1 MQLKTGLKFSVFCL
15 VIIGVES
22 CSTQKDHFLNREYHS
37 LNTKFNVL
45 FNGEEAL
52 DIGSAILASQ
62 AQDNFLTTLP
72 VELITL
78 DGEDENATAS
88 IPSFIRAEEKAVKAI
103 QKHSMSFNGKQK
115 NDQIHKAYLLLGKAR
130 YYDRRFLPALEAF
143 NFLLGLNSDADV
155 FYEGKLWREKTNL
168 RLGNDELAVSNLKP
182 LANNIPKKNKLFA
195 AVNATL
201 AQAFLNIQAIDSGL
215 KYIQR
220 AATFERKRII
230 QTRYRFIEAQLFDQ
244 LNQKDSAQLA
254 FNSIVDLKRK
264 APRLYWMHAKLNA
277 LRIQAE
283 RSGES
288 PEKALEK
295 LSAAF
300 ENENFTHLIYR
311 QIAQYHLSKRR
322 DSLAKQFYNKS
333 LKAPGI
339 DRPTRRQNYR
349 DLADDAF
356 TRGHYVDTGAY
367 LDSLLGQFPQESRQK
382 TIVSLEREGL
392 QEVIGF
398 EKTIRETDSILTLSA
413 MIPEEQ
419 LAFYQ
424 KAIDTKRAKELAKIE
439 LEKKP
444 LFNVLNRSNG
454 KRFYFYNENL
464 VVLGKQQFASNFGN
478 RPNADNWNRLESL
491 NGAFASNE
499 GEANNTNDN
508 STIVKENAQAFVDLL
523 PTDQTFLDSLSVL
536 RNQAYLE
543 VGVLYKEK
551 FKNYDLA
558 SDRLKNVLVNSPKES
573 QELNAWYH
581 LYKMNVLRNPKLA
594 LVYEDK
600 IIKQYPES
608 RFARII
614 KDPENFKL
622 LPNETPSIRYEALY
636 ALFLEQQYE
645 EVLVQGDDLLVIF
658 SGTPMVSK
666 VAHIMANATGR
677 LDGIEVWKEQLQS
690 LIEIYPNSEAA
701 AQAKQ
706 TLAYIAANEQE
717 EESDRVYLNYKWI
730 FPVLKENQ
738 EQIQQLTSIVTQTL
752 ETGGIA
758 HGNLSLEV
766 YNRDYIFL
774 IVNDLRQQPTLDVKP
789 QGETPK
795 GLLTTIS
802 NKFVVLSSQYK
813 DIQLFKS
820 WNTVQKNTDYE
831 K

>member
-22 CSTQKDHFLNREYHS
+22 CSTQKDRFLNREYHS

-195 AVNATL
+195 SVNATL

-220 AATFERKRII
+220 AAAFERKRII

-295 LSAAF
+295 LSSAF

-311 QIAQYHLSKRR
+311 QMAQYHLSKGR

-558 SDRLKNVLVNSPKES
+558 SDRLKNLLVNSPKES

-752 ETGGIA
+752 ETGGIS

-820 WNTVQKNTDYE
+820 WNTAQKNTDYE

>member
-1 MQLKTGLKFSVFCL
+1 M
-15 VIIGVES
+15 
-22 CSTQKDHFLNREYHS
+22 
-37 LNTKFNVL
+37 

-103 QKHSMSFNGKQK
+103 QKHSMSFNGQQK

-143 NFLLGLNSDADV
+143 NFLLGLNSDTDI

-182 LANNIPKKNKLFA
+182 LANNIPKKNKLFT

-201 AQAFLNIQAIDSGL
+201 AQAFLNTQAIDSGL

-220 AATFERKRII
+220 AAAFEPKRII

-264 APRLYWMHAKLNA
+264 APRLYWMHAKLNT

-311 QIAQYHLSKRR
+311 QMAQYHLSKGR

-339 DRPTRRQNYR
+339 DPPTRRQNYR
-349 DLADDAF
+349 DLADNAF
-356 TRGHYVDTGAY
+356 VRGSYVDTGAY
-367 LDSLLGQFPQESRQK
+367 LDSLLSQFPQESRQK
-382 TIVSLEREGL
+382 TIVLQEREGL

-398 EKTIRETDSILTLSA
+398 EKTIRETDSILTLTA

-424 KAIDTKRAKELAKIE
+424 KAIDSKRAKELAKIE

-454 KRFYFYNENL
+454 KQFYFYNENL
-464 VVLGKQQFASNFGN
+464 VILGKQAFASDFGN
-478 RPNADNWNRLESL
+478 RPNADNWNSLESL
-491 NGAFASNE
+491 NGAFVSEE
-499 GEANNTNDN
+499 GETNSTNDN
-508 STIVKENAQAFVDLL
+508 ILIVKENAQAYVDLL
-523 PTDQTFLDSLSVL
+523 PTDQTLLDSLSVL

-543 VGVLYKEK
+543 VGILYKEK
-551 FKNYDLA
+551 FKNFDLA
-558 SDRLKNVLVNSPKES
+558 SERLKSLLVNSPSEN

-581 LYKMNVLRNPKLA
+581 LCKMNTLKDSKQA

-600 IIKQYPES
+600 ITQKYPES

-614 KDPENFKL
+614 KDPENFQL

-636 ALFLEQQYE
+636 ALFLKQQYE
-645 EVLVQGDDLLVIF
+645 EVLAQGDDLLVIF

-666 VAHIMANATGR
+666 VAHLMANATGR
-677 LDGIEVWKEQLQS
+677 LDGIEAWKKELQG
-690 LIEIYPNSEAA
+690 LIDLYPNSEAA

-706 TLAYIAANEQE
+706 TLGYTAATEQAE
-717 EESDRVYLNYKWI
+717 DPPKVYLNYKWI

-738 EQIQQLTSIVTQTL
+738 EQIQQLTALVTQTL
-752 ETGGIA
+752 EAGKIP

-766 YNRDYIFL
+766 YDRDYIFL
-774 IVNDLRQQPTLDVKP
+774 VVNDLRQQPTLEVIP
-789 QGETPK
+789 QGETPTE
-795 GLLTTIS
+795 LSTAIS

-813 DIQLFKS
+813 EIQLFKS
-820 WNTVQKNTDYE
+820 WNTTQKNTDYE

>member
-1 MQLKTGLKFSVFCL
+1 LKTGLKFSVFCL
-15 VIIGVES
+15 ALIGIGS
-22 CSTQKDHFLNREYHS
+22 CSTQKDRFLNIEYHS

-78 DGEDENATAS
+78 DGEDENARAS

>member
-1 MQLKTGLKFSVFCL
+1 M
-15 VIIGVES
+15 
-22 CSTQKDHFLNREYHS
+22 
-37 LNTKFNVL
+37 

-62 AQDNFLTTLP
+62 AQDNFLTILP

-103 QKHSMSFNGKQK
+103 QKHSMSFNGQQK

-143 NFLLGLNSDADV
+143 NFLLGLNSDADI

-182 LANNIPKKNKLFA
+182 LANNIPKKNKLFT

-201 AQAFLNIQAIDSGL
+201 AQAFLNTQAIDSGL

-220 AATFERKRII
+220 AAAFEPKRII

-295 LSAAF
+295 LSAVF

-311 QIAQYHLSKRR
+311 QMAQYHLSKGR

-339 DRPTRRQNYR
+339 DPPTRRQNYR
-349 DLADDAF
+349 DLADNAF
-356 TRGHYVDTGAY
+356 VRGSYVDTGAY
-367 LDSLLGQFPQESRQK
+367 LDSLLSQFPQESRQK
-382 TIVSLEREGL
+382 TIVLQEREGL

-398 EKTIRETDSILTLSA
+398 EKTIRETDSILTLTA

-424 KAIDTKRAKELAKIE
+424 KAIDSKRAKELAKIE

-444 LFNVLNRSNG
+444 VFNLLNRSNG
-454 KRFYFYNENL
+454 KQFYFYNKNL
-464 VVLGKQQFASNFGN
+464 VILGKQAFASDFGN

-491 NGAFASNE
+491 NGAFVSEE
-499 GEANNTNDN
+499 GETNSTNDN
-508 STIVKENAQAFVDLL
+508 TPIVKENAQAYVDLL
-523 PTDQTFLDSLSVL
+523 PTDQTLLDSLSVL

-543 VGVLYKEK
+543 VGILYKEK
-551 FKNYDLA
+551 FKNFDLA
-558 SDRLKNVLVNSPKES
+558 SERLKSLLVNSPSEN

-581 LYKMNVLRNPKLA
+581 LYKMNTLKDSKQA

-600 IIKQYPES
+600 ITQKYPES

-614 KDPENFKL
+614 KDPENFQL

-636 ALFLEQQYE
+636 ALFLKQQYE
-645 EVLVQGDDLLVIF
+645 EVLAQGDDLLVIF

-666 VAHIMANATGR
+666 VAHLIANATGR
-677 LDGIEVWKEQLQS
+677 LDGIEAWKKELQG
-690 LIEIYPNSEAA
+690 LIDLYPNSEAA

-706 TLAYIAANEQE
+706 TLGYTAATEQAE
-717 EESDRVYLNYKWI
+717 DPPKVYLNYKWI

-738 EQIQQLTSIVTQTL
+738 EQIQQLTALVTQTL
-752 ETGGIA
+752 EAGKIP

-766 YNRDYIFL
+766 YDRDYIFL
-774 IVNDLRQQPTLDVKP
+774 VVNDLRQQPTLEVIP
-789 QGETPK
+789 QGETPTE
-795 GLLTTIS
+795 LSTAIS
-802 NKFVVLSSQYK
+802 NKFVVLSSLYK
-813 DIQLFKS
+813 EIQLFKS
-820 WNTVQKNTDYE
+820 WNTTQKNTDYE

>member
-1 MQLKTGLKFSVFCL
+1 LKTGLKFSIFCIVL
-15 VIIGVES
+15 FGIGS
-22 CSTQKDHFLNREYHS
+22 CSTQKDRFLNREYHS

-62 AQDNFLTTLP
+62 AQDNFLTILP

-103 QKHSMSFNGKQK
+103 QKHTMSFNGQQK

-143 NFLLGLNSDADV
+143 NFLLGLNSDTDI

-182 LANNIPKKNKLFA
+182 LANNIPKKNKLFT

-201 AQAFLNIQAIDSGL
+201 AQAFLNTQAIDSGL

-220 AATFERKRII
+220 AAAFEPKRII

-311 QIAQYHLSKRR
+311 QMAQYHLSKGR

-339 DRPTRRQNYR
+339 DPPTRRQNYR
-349 DLADDAF
+349 DLADNAF
-356 TRGHYVDTGAY
+356 VRGSYVDTGAY
-367 LDSLLGQFPQESRQK
+367 LDSLLSQFPQESRQK
-382 TIVSLEREGL
+382 TIVLQEREGL

-398 EKTIRETDSILTLSA
+398 EKTIRETDSILTLAA

-424 KAIDTKRAKELAKIE
+424 KAIDSKRAKELAKIE

-454 KRFYFYNENL
+454 KQFYFYNENL
-464 VVLGKQQFASNFGN
+464 VILGKQAFASDFGN
-478 RPNADNWNRLESL
+478 RPNADNWNSLESL
-491 NGAFASNE
+491 NGAFVSEE
-499 GEANNTNDN
+499 GETNSTNDN
-508 STIVKENAQAFVDLL
+508 ILIVKENAQAYVDLL
-523 PTDQTFLDSLSVL
+523 PTDQTLLDSLSVL

-543 VGVLYKEK
+543 VGILYKEK
-551 FKNYDLA
+551 FKNFDLA
-558 SDRLKNVLVNSPKES
+558 SERLKSLLVNSPSEN

-581 LYKMNVLRNPKLA
+581 LCKMNTLKDSKQA

-600 IIKQYPES
+600 ITQKYPES

-614 KDPENFKL
+614 KDPENFQL

-636 ALFLEQQYE
+636 ALFLKQQYE
-645 EVLVQGDDLLVIF
+645 EVLAQGDDLLVIF

-666 VAHIMANATGR
+666 VAHLMANATGR
-677 LDGIEVWKEQLQS
+677 LDGIEAWKKELQG
-690 LIEIYPNSEAA
+690 LIDLYPNSEAA

-706 TLAYIAANEQE
+706 TLGYIAATEQAE
-717 EESDRVYLNYKWI
+717 DPPKVYLNYKWI

-738 EQIQQLTSIVTQTL
+738 EQIQQLTALVTQTL
-752 ETGGIA
+752 EAGRIP

-766 YNRDYIFL
+766 YDRDYIFL
-774 IVNDLRQQPTLDVKP
+774 VVNDLRQQPTLEVIP
-789 QGETPK
+789 QGETPTE
-795 GLLTTIS
+795 LSTAIS

-813 DIQLFKS
+813 EIQLFKS
-820 WNTVQKNTDYE
+820 WNTTQKNTDYE

>member
-1 MQLKTGLKFSVFCL
+1 M
-15 VIIGVES
+15 
-22 CSTQKDHFLNREYHS
+22 
-37 LNTKFNVL
+37 

-62 AQDNFLTTLP
+62 AQDNFLTILP

-103 QKHSMSFNGKQK
+103 QKHSMSFNGQQK

-143 NFLLGLNSDADV
+143 NFLLGLNSDADI

-182 LANNIPKKNKLFA
+182 LANNIPKKNKLFT

-201 AQAFLNIQAIDSGL
+201 AQAFLNTQAIDSGL

-220 AATFERKRII
+220 AAAFEPKRII

-311 QIAQYHLSKRR
+311 QMAQYHLSKGR

-339 DRPTRRQNYR
+339 DPPTRRQNYR
-349 DLADDAF
+349 DLADNAF
-356 TRGHYVDTGAY
+356 VRGSYVDTGAY
-367 LDSLLGQFPQESRQK
+367 LDSLLSQFPQESRQK
-382 TIVSLEREGL
+382 TIVLQEREGL

-398 EKTIRETDSILTLSA
+398 EKTIRETDSILTLAA
-413 MIPEEQ
+413 MISEEQ

-424 KAIDTKRAKELAKIE
+424 KAIDSKRAKELAKIE

-454 KRFYFYNENL
+454 KQFYFYNENL
-464 VVLGKQQFASNFGN
+464 VILGKQAFASDFGN

-491 NGAFASNE
+491 NGAFVSEE
-499 GEANNTNDN
+499 GETNSTNDN
-508 STIVKENAQAFVDLL
+508 TPIVKENAQAYVDLL
-523 PTDQTFLDSLSVL
+523 PTDQTLLDSLSVL

-543 VGVLYKEK
+543 VGILYKEK
-551 FKNYDLA
+551 FKNFDLA
-558 SDRLKNVLVNSPKES
+558 SERLKSLLVNSPSEN

-581 LYKMNVLRNPKLA
+581 LYKMNTLKDSKQA

-600 IIKQYPES
+600 ITQKYPES

-614 KDPENFKL
+614 KDPENFQL

-636 ALFLEQQYE
+636 ALFLKQQYE
-645 EVLVQGDDLLVIF
+645 EVLAQGDDLLVIF

-666 VAHIMANATGR
+666 VAHLMANATGR
-677 LDGIEVWKEQLQS
+677 LDGIKAWKKELQG
-690 LIEIYPNSEAA
+690 LIDLYPNSEAA

-706 TLAYIAANEQE
+706 TLGYIAATEQAE
-717 EESDRVYLNYKWI
+717 DPPKVYLKYKWI

-738 EQIQQLTSIVTQTL
+738 EQIQQLTALVTQTL
-752 ETGGIA
+752 EVGRIP

-766 YNRDYIFL
+766 YDRDYIFL
-774 IVNDLRQQPTLDVKP
+774 VVNDLRQQPTLEVIP
-789 QGETPK
+789 QGETPTE
-795 GLLTTIS
+795 LSTAIS

-813 DIQLFKS
+813 EIQLFKS
-820 WNTVQKNTDYE
+820 WNITQKNTDYE

>member
-1 MQLKTGLKFSVFCL
+1 M
-15 VIIGVES
+15 
-22 CSTQKDHFLNREYHS
+22 
-37 LNTKFNVL
+37 

-103 QKHSMSFNGKQK
+103 QKHSMTFNGKQK

-143 NFLLGLNSDADV
+143 NFLLGLSSDADV

-168 RLGNDELAVSNLKP
+168 RLGNDALAVSNLKP

-201 AQAFLNIQAIDSGL
+201 AQAFLNTQAIDSGL

-220 AATFERKRII
+220 AAAFERKRII

-311 QIAQYHLSKRR
+311 QMAQYHLSKGS

-349 DLADDAF
+349 DLADNAF
-356 TRGHYVDTGAY
+356 SRGHYIDTGAY

-464 VVLGKQQFASNFGN
+464 VVLGKQEFASDFGN

-499 GEANNTNDN
+499 GEASNTNDN
-508 STIVKENAQAFVDLL
+508 STIVKENAQAYVDLL
-523 PTDQTFLDSLSVL
+523 PTDQAFLDSLSVL

-558 SDRLKNVLVNSPKES
+558 SDRLKNLLINSPKES

-581 LYKMNVLRNPKLA
+581 LYKMNVIRNPKLA

-636 ALFLEQQYE
+636 TLFLEQQYE
-645 EVLVQGDDLLVIF
+645 EVLLQGDDLLVIF

-666 VAHIMANATGR
+666 VAHLMANATGR

-690 LIEIYPNSEAA
+690 LIDIYPNSEAA

-706 TLAYIAANEQE
+706 TLAYIAANEQAE
-717 EESDRVYLNYKWI
+717 EPAKVYLNYKWI

-738 EQIQQLTSIVTQTL
+738 EQIQLLTSIVTQTL
-752 ETGGIA
+752 EAGGIS

-774 IVNDLRQQPTLDVKP
+774 VVNDLRQQPTLEVKP
-789 QGETPK
+789 QGETPTE
-795 GLLTTIS
+795 LSTAIS

-813 DIQLFKS
+813 EIQLFKS
-820 WNTVQKNTDYE
+820 WNTTQKNTDYE

>member
-1 MQLKTGLKFSVFCL
+1 M
-15 VIIGVES
+15 
-22 CSTQKDHFLNREYHS
+22 NREYHS

-155 FYEGKLWREKTNL
+155 FYEGKLWREKTYL
-168 RLGNDELAVSNLKP
+168 RLGNDELAISNLKP

-201 AQAFLNIQAIDSGL
+201 AQAFLNIQANDSGL

-220 AATFERKRII
+220 AAAFERKRII

-311 QIAQYHLSKRR
+311 QMAQYHLSKGR

-356 TRGHYVDTGAY
+356 TLGHYVDTGAY

-551 FKNYDLA
+551 FKNYELA
-558 SDRLKNVLVNSPKES
+558 SDRLKNALVNNPKES

-581 LYKMNVLRNPKLA
+581 LYKMNVFRNPKLA

-666 VAHIMANATGR
+666 VAHLMANATGR

-690 LIEIYPNSEAA
+690 LIDIYPNSEAA

-706 TLAYIAANEQE
+706 TLAYIAANEQAE
-717 EESDRVYLNYKWI
+717 EPDKVYLNYKWI

-752 ETGGIA
+752 ETGGIS

-789 QGETPK
+789 QGETPTE
-795 GLLTTIS
+795 LLTTIS

>member
-1 MQLKTGLKFSVFCL
+1 M
-15 VIIGVES
+15 
-22 CSTQKDHFLNREYHS
+22 
-37 LNTKFNVL
+37 

-103 QKHSMSFNGKQK
+103 QKHTMSFNGQQK

-143 NFLLGLNSDADV
+143 NFLLGLNSDADI

-182 LANNIPKKNKLFA
+182 LANNIPKKNKLFT

-201 AQAFLNIQAIDSGL
+201 AQAFLNTQAIDSGL

-220 AATFERKRII
+220 AAAFEPKRII

-264 APRLYWMHAKLNA
+264 APRLYWMHAKLNT

-288 PEKALEK
+288 SEKALEK

-311 QIAQYHLSKRR
+311 QMAQYHLSKGR

-339 DRPTRRQNYR
+339 DPPTRRQNYR
-349 DLADDAF
+349 DLADNAF
-356 TRGHYVDTGAY
+356 VRGSYVDTGAY
-367 LDSLLGQFPQESRQK
+367 LDSLLSQFPQESRQK
-382 TIVSLEREGL
+382 TIVLQEREGL

-398 EKTIRETDSILTLSA
+398 EKTIRETDSILTLTA

-424 KAIDTKRAKELAKIE
+424 KAIDSKRAKELAKIE

-454 KRFYFYNENL
+454 KQFYFYNENL
-464 VVLGKQQFASNFGN
+464 VILGKQAFASDFGN

-491 NGAFASNE
+491 NGAFVSEE
-499 GEANNTNDN
+499 GETNSTNDN
-508 STIVKENAQAFVDLL
+508 TPIVKENAQAYVDLL
-523 PTDQTFLDSLSVL
+523 PTDQTLLDSLSVL

-543 VGVLYKEK
+543 VGILYKEK
-551 FKNYDLA
+551 FKNFDLA
-558 SDRLKNVLVNSPKES
+558 SERLKSLLVNSPSEN

-581 LYKMNVLRNPKLA
+581 LYKMNTLKDSKQA

-600 IIKQYPES
+600 ITQKHPES

-614 KDPENFKL
+614 KDPENFQL

-636 ALFLEQQYE
+636 ALFLNQQYE
-645 EVLVQGDDLLVIF
+645 EVLAQGDDLLVIF

-666 VAHIMANATGR
+666 VAHLMANATGR
-677 LDGIEVWKEQLQS
+677 LDGIEAWKKELQG
-690 LIEIYPNSEAA
+690 LIDLYPNSEAA

-706 TLAYIAANEQE
+706 TLGYTAATEQAE
-717 EESDRVYLNYKWI
+717 DPPKVYLNYKWI

-738 EQIQQLTSIVTQTL
+738 EQIQQLTALVTQTL
-752 ETGGIA
+752 EAGKIP

-766 YNRDYIFL
+766 YDRDYIFL
-774 IVNDLRQQPTLDVKP
+774 VVNDLRQQPTLEVIP
-789 QGETPK
+789 QGETPTE
-795 GLLTTIS
+795 LSTAIS

-813 DIQLFKS
+813 EIQLFKS
-820 WNTVQKNTDYE
+820 WNTTQKNTDYE

>member
-1 MQLKTGLKFSVFCL
+1 M
-15 VIIGVES
+15 
-22 CSTQKDHFLNREYHS
+22 
-37 LNTKFNVL
+37 

-62 AQDNFLTTLP
+62 AQDNFLTILP

-103 QKHSMSFNGKQK
+103 QKHSMSFNGQQK

-143 NFLLGLNSDADV
+143 NFLLGLNSDADI

-182 LANNIPKKNKLFA
+182 LANNIPKKNKLFT

-201 AQAFLNIQAIDSGL
+201 AQAFLNTQAIDSGL

-220 AATFERKRII
+220 AAAFEPKRII

-311 QIAQYHLSKRR
+311 QMAQYHLSKGR

-339 DRPTRRQNYR
+339 DSPTRRQNYR
-349 DLADDAF
+349 DLADNAF
-356 TRGHYVDTGAY
+356 VRGSYVDTGAY
-367 LDSLLGQFPQESRQK
+367 LDSLLSQFPQESRQK
-382 TIVSLEREGL
+382 TIVLQEREGL

-398 EKTIRETDSILTLSA
+398 EKTIRETDSILTLAA
-413 MIPEEQ
+413 MISEEQ

-424 KAIDTKRAKELAKIE
+424 KAIDSKRAKELAKIE

-454 KRFYFYNENL
+454 KQFYFYNENL
-464 VVLGKQQFASNFGN
+464 VILGKQAFASDFGN

-491 NGAFASNE
+491 NGAFVSEE
-499 GEANNTNDN
+499 GETNSTNDN
-508 STIVKENAQAFVDLL
+508 TPIVKENAQAYVDLL
-523 PTDQTFLDSLSVL
+523 PTDQTLLDSLSVL

-543 VGVLYKEK
+543 VGILYKEK
-551 FKNYDLA
+551 FKNFDLA
-558 SDRLKNVLVNSPKES
+558 SERLKSLLVNSPSEN

-581 LYKMNVLRNPKLA
+581 LYKMNTLKDSKQA

-600 IIKQYPES
+600 ITQKYPES

-614 KDPENFKL
+614 KDPENFQL

-636 ALFLEQQYE
+636 ALFLKQQYE
-645 EVLVQGDDLLVIF
+645 EVLAQGDDLLVIF

-666 VAHIMANATGR
+666 VAHLMANATGR
-677 LDGIEVWKEQLQS
+677 LDGIKAWKKELQG
-690 LIEIYPNSEAA
+690 LIDLYPNSEAA

-706 TLAYIAANEQE
+706 TLGYIAATEQAE
-717 EESDRVYLNYKWI
+717 DPPKVYLKYKWI

-738 EQIQQLTSIVTQTL
+738 EQIQQLTALVTQTL
-752 ETGGIA
+752 EVGRIP

-766 YNRDYIFL
+766 YDRDYIFL
-774 IVNDLRQQPTLDVKP
+774 VVNDLRQQPTLEVIP
-789 QGETPK
+789 QGETPTE
-795 GLLTTIS
+795 LSTAIS

-813 DIQLFKS
+813 EIQLFKS
-820 WNTVQKNTDYE
+820 WNITQKNTDYE

>member
-1 MQLKTGLKFSVFCL
+1 M
-15 VIIGVES
+15 
-22 CSTQKDHFLNREYHS
+22 
-37 LNTKFNVL
+37 

-62 AQDNFLTTLP
+62 AQDNFLTILP

-103 QKHSMSFNGKQK
+103 QKHSMSFNGQQK

-143 NFLLGLNSDADV
+143 NFLLGLNSDTDI

-182 LANNIPKKNKLFA
+182 LANNIPKKNKLFT

-201 AQAFLNIQAIDSGL
+201 AQAFLNTQAIDSGL

-220 AATFERKRII
+220 AAAFEPKRII

-311 QIAQYHLSKRR
+311 QMAQYHLSKGR

-339 DRPTRRQNYR
+339 DPPTRRQNYR
-349 DLADDAF
+349 DLADNAF
-356 TRGHYVDTGAY
+356 VRGSYVDTGAY
-367 LDSLLGQFPQESRQK
+367 LDSLLSQFPQESRQK
-382 TIVSLEREGL
+382 TIVLQEREGL

-398 EKTIRETDSILTLSA
+398 EKTIRETDSILTLAA

-424 KAIDTKRAKELAKIE
+424 KAIDSKRAKELAKIE

-454 KRFYFYNENL
+454 KQFYFYNENL
-464 VVLGKQQFASNFGN
+464 VILGKQAFASDFGN
-478 RPNADNWNRLESL
+478 RPNADNWNSLESL
-491 NGAFASNE
+491 NGAFVSEE
-499 GEANNTNDN
+499 GETNSTNDN
-508 STIVKENAQAFVDLL
+508 ILIVKENAQAYVDLL
-523 PTDQTFLDSLSVL
+523 PTDQTLLDSLSVL

-543 VGVLYKEK
+543 VGILYKEK
-551 FKNYDLA
+551 FKNFDLA
-558 SDRLKNVLVNSPKES
+558 SERLKSLLVNSPSEN

-581 LYKMNVLRNPKLA
+581 LCKMNTLKDSKQA

-600 IIKQYPES
+600 ITQKYPES

-614 KDPENFKL
+614 KDPENFQL

-636 ALFLEQQYE
+636 ALFLKQQYE
-645 EVLVQGDDLLVIF
+645 EVLAQGDDLLVIF

-666 VAHIMANATGR
+666 VAHLMANATGR
-677 LDGIEVWKEQLQS
+677 LDGIEAWKKELQG
-690 LIEIYPNSEAA
+690 LIDLYPNSEAA

-706 TLAYIAANEQE
+706 TLGYIAATEQAE
-717 EESDRVYLNYKWI
+717 DPPKVYLNYKWI

-738 EQIQQLTSIVTQTL
+738 EQIQQLTALVTQTL
-752 ETGGIA
+752 EAGRIP

-766 YNRDYIFL
+766 YDRDYIFL
-774 IVNDLRQQPTLDVKP
+774 VVNDLRQQPTLEVIP
-789 QGETPK
+789 QGETPTE
-795 GLLTTIS
+795 LSTAIS

-813 DIQLFKS
+813 EIQLFKS
-820 WNTVQKNTDYE
+820 WNTTKKNTDYE

>member
-1 MQLKTGLKFSVFCL
+1 M
-15 VIIGVES
+15 
-22 CSTQKDHFLNREYHS
+22 
-37 LNTKFNVL
+37 

-62 AQDNFLTTLP
+62 AQDNFLTILP

-103 QKHSMSFNGKQK
+103 QKHSMSFNGQQK

-143 NFLLGLNSDADV
+143 NFLLGLNSDADI

-182 LANNIPKKNKLFA
+182 LANNIPKKNKLFT

-201 AQAFLNIQAIDSGL
+201 AQAFLNTQAIDSGL

-220 AATFERKRII
+220 AAAFEPKRII

-295 LSAAF
+295 LSAVF

-311 QIAQYHLSKRR
+311 QMAQYHLSKGR

-339 DRPTRRQNYR
+339 DPPTRRQNYR
-349 DLADDAF
+349 DLADNAF
-356 TRGHYVDTGAY
+356 VRGSYVDTGAY
-367 LDSLLGQFPQESRQK
+367 LDSLLSQFPQESRQK
-382 TIVSLEREGL
+382 TIVLQEREGL

-398 EKTIRETDSILTLSA
+398 EKTIRETDSILTLTA

-424 KAIDTKRAKELAKIE
+424 KAIDSKRAKELAKIE

-454 KRFYFYNENL
+454 KQFYFYNKNL
-464 VVLGKQQFASNFGN
+464 VILGKQAFASDFGN

-491 NGAFASNE
+491 NGAFVSEE
-499 GEANNTNDN
+499 GETNSTNDN
-508 STIVKENAQAFVDLL
+508 TPIVKENAQAYVDLL
-523 PTDQTFLDSLSVL
+523 PTDQTLLDSLSVL

-543 VGVLYKEK
+543 VGILYKEK
-551 FKNYDLA
+551 FKNFDLA
-558 SDRLKNVLVNSPKES
+558 SERLKSLLVNSPSEN

-581 LYKMNVLRNPKLA
+581 LYKMNTLKDSKQA

-600 IIKQYPES
+600 ITQKYPES

-614 KDPENFKL
+614 KDPENFQL

-636 ALFLEQQYE
+636 ALFLKQQYE
-645 EVLVQGDDLLVIF
+645 EVLAQGDDLLVIF

-666 VAHIMANATGR
+666 VAHLIANATGR
-677 LDGIEVWKEQLQS
+677 LDGIEAWKKELQG
-690 LIEIYPNSEAA
+690 LIDLYPNSEAA

-706 TLAYIAANEQE
+706 TLGYTAATEQAE
-717 EESDRVYLNYKWI
+717 DPPKVYLNYKWI

-738 EQIQQLTSIVTQTL
+738 EQIQQLTALVTQTL
-752 ETGGIA
+752 EAGKIP

-766 YNRDYIFL
+766 YDRDYIFL
-774 IVNDLRQQPTLDVKP
+774 VVNDLRQQPTLEVIP
-789 QGETPK
+789 QGETPTE
-795 GLLTTIS
+795 LSTAIS
-802 NKFVVLSSQYK
+802 NKFVVLSSLYK
-813 DIQLFKS
+813 EIQLFKS
-820 WNTVQKNTDYE
+820 WNTTQKNTDYE

>member
-1 MQLKTGLKFSVFCL
+1 M
-15 VIIGVES
+15 
-22 CSTQKDHFLNREYHS
+22 
-37 LNTKFNVL
+37 

-62 AQDNFLTTLP
+62 AQDNFLTILP

-103 QKHSMSFNGKQK
+103 QKHSMSFNGQQK

-143 NFLLGLNSDADV
+143 NFLLGLNSDADI

-182 LANNIPKKNKLFA
+182 LANNIPKKNKLFT
-195 AVNATL
+195 AVNAIL
-201 AQAFLNIQAIDSGL
+201 AQAFLNTQAIDSGL

-220 AATFERKRII
+220 AAAFEPKRII

-295 LSAAF
+295 LSTAF

-311 QIAQYHLSKRR
+311 QMAQYHLSKGR

-339 DRPTRRQNYR
+339 DPPTRRQNYR
-349 DLADDAF
+349 DLADNAF
-356 TRGHYVDTGAY
+356 VRGSYVDTGAY
-367 LDSLLGQFPQESRQK
+367 LDSLLSQFPQESRQK
-382 TIVSLEREGL
+382 TIVLQEREGL

-398 EKTIRETDSILTLSA
+398 EKTIRETDSILTLAA

-424 KAIDTKRAKELAKIE
+424 KAIDSKRAKELAKIE

-444 LFNVLNRSNG
+444 VFNLLNRSNG
-454 KRFYFYNENL
+454 KQFYFYNKNL
-464 VVLGKQQFASNFGN
+464 VILGKQAFASDFGN

-491 NGAFASNE
+491 NGAFVSEE
-499 GEANNTNDN
+499 GETNSTNDN
-508 STIVKENAQAFVDLL
+508 TPIVKENAQAYVDLL
-523 PTDQTFLDSLSVL
+523 PTDQTLLDSLSVL

-543 VGVLYKEK
+543 VGILYKEK
-551 FKNYDLA
+551 FKNFDLA
-558 SDRLKNVLVNSPKES
+558 SERLKSLLVNSPSEN

-581 LYKMNVLRNPKLA
+581 LYKMNTLKDSKQA

-600 IIKQYPES
+600 ITQKYPES

-614 KDPENFKL
+614 KDPENFQL

-636 ALFLEQQYE
+636 ALFLKQQYE
-645 EVLVQGDDLLVIF
+645 EVLAQGDDLLVIF

-666 VAHIMANATGR
+666 VAHLIANATGR
-677 LDGIEVWKEQLQS
+677 LDGIEAWKKELQG
-690 LIEIYPNSEAA
+690 LIDLYPNSEAA

-706 TLAYIAANEQE
+706 TLGYIAATEQAG
-717 EESDRVYLNYKWI
+717 DPPKVYLNYKWI

-738 EQIQQLTSIVTQTL
+738 EQIQQLTALVTQTL
-752 ETGGIA
+752 EAGRIP

-766 YNRDYIFL
+766 YDRDYIFL
-774 IVNDLRQQPTLDVKP
+774 VVNDLRQQPTLEVIP
-789 QGETPK
+789 QGETPTE
-795 GLLTTIS
+795 LSTAIS

-813 DIQLFKS
+813 EIQLFKS
-820 WNTVQKNTDYE
+820 WNTTQKNTDYE

>member
-1 MQLKTGLKFSVFCL
+1 M
-15 VIIGVES
+15 
-22 CSTQKDHFLNREYHS
+22 
-37 LNTKFNVL
+37 

-103 QKHSMSFNGKQK
+103 QKHSMSFNGQQK

-143 NFLLGLNSDADV
+143 NFLLGLNSDADI

-201 AQAFLNIQAIDSGL
+201 AQAFLNTQAIDSGL

-220 AATFERKRII
+220 AAAFEPKRII

-311 QIAQYHLSKRR
+311 QMAQYHLSKGR

-349 DLADDAF
+349 DLADNAF
-356 TRGHYVDTGAY
+356 VRGSYVDTGAY
-367 LDSLLGQFPQESRQK
+367 LDSLLSQFPQESRQK
-382 TIVSLEREGL
+382 TIVLQEREGL

-398 EKTIRETDSILTLSA
+398 EKTIRETDSILTLTA

-424 KAIDTKRAKELAKIE
+424 KAIDSKRAKELAKIE

-454 KRFYFYNENL
+454 KQFYFYNENL
-464 VVLGKQQFASNFGN
+464 VILGKQAFASDFGN

-491 NGAFASNE
+491 NGAFVSDE
-499 GEANNTNDN
+499 GETNSTNDN
-508 STIVKENAQAFVDLL
+508 TPIVKENAQAYVDLL
-523 PTDQTFLDSLSVL
+523 PTDQTLLDSLSVL

-543 VGVLYKEK
+543 VGILYKEK
-551 FKNYDLA
+551 FKNFALA
-558 SDRLKNVLVNSPKES
+558 SERLKSLLVNSPSEN

-581 LYKMNVLRNPKLA
+581 LYKMNTLKDSKQA

-600 IIKQYPES
+600 IIQKYPES

-636 ALFLEQQYE
+636 ALFLNQQYE
-645 EVLVQGDDLLVIF
+645 EVLAQGDDLLVIF

-666 VAHIMANATGR
+666 VAHLMANATGR
-677 LDGIEVWKEQLQS
+677 LDGIEAWKKELQG
-690 LIEIYPNSEAA
+690 LIDLYPNSEAA

-706 TLAYIAANEQE
+706 TLGYIAATEQAE
-717 EESDRVYLNYKWI
+717 DTPKVYLNYKWI

-738 EQIQQLTSIVTQTL
+738 EQIQQLTALVTQTL
-752 ETGGIA
+752 EAGRIP

-766 YNRDYIFL
+766 YDRDYIFL
-774 IVNDLRQQPTLDVKP
+774 VVNDLRQQPTLEVIP
-789 QGETPK
+789 QGETPTE
-795 GLLTTIS
+795 LSTAIS

-813 DIQLFKS
+813 EIQLFKS
-820 WNTVQKNTDYE
+820 WNTTKKNTDYE